1 MYVWYSRSINIARA
15 AHTQQQANRQHSRTP
30 TCGRDATRPY
40 KSTPPRRRRILPV
53 PAHHGFP
60 LSERGRLLV
69 LSLYFSFRKDLSAR
83 RGGDGGGAGAPAGAR
98 RRLVGARQRLAGV
111 AGRDLLGPRRP
122 LRCHRYRLIRKRLV
136 FFCEY
141 SSTWT
146 PASRERCVL
155 SCLCAELF
163 TQTWYRR
170 RNKQAP
176 VDAFI
181 MPSQENKH

>member
-1 MYVWYSRSINIARA
+1 VYRVRVIYRSINIARA

-163 TQTWYRR
+163 TQT
-170 RNKQAP
+170 
-176 VDAFI
+176 
-181 MPSQENKH
+181 

>member
-1 MYVWYSRSINIARA
+1 VYRVRVIYRSINIARA
-15 AHTQQQANRQHSRTP
+15 AHTQQQANTAGHQLVV
-30 TCGRDATRPY
+30 A
-40 KSTPPRRRRILPV
+40 TPPGRINPRRPV
-53 PAHHGFP
+53 AAGSCQCQHTTAHGFP

-163 TQTWYRR
+163 TQT
-170 RNKQAP
+170 
-176 VDAFI
+176 
-181 MPSQENKH
+181 